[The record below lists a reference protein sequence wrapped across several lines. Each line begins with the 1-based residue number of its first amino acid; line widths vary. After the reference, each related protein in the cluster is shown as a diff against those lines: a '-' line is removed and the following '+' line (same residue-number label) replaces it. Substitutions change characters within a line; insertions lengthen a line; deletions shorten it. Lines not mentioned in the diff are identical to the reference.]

1 MESFKEFFLGYV
13 CKNIRQAFG
22 EVDNDIFSFAE
33 EIRIRLNKPMYLKA
47 GEKEWFV
54 NEKGVCGQ
62 ALAYIPKRE
71 DMRETMEL
79 ISRHSTYAFEEEIK
93 QGFIPLPKGVRV
105 GICGKAVLERGE
117 IKTIKNI
124 SGFNFRIPREVI
136 GCCKKVIDFIVYPK
150 IMHTLIV
157 SPPCCGK
164 TTMLRDIIRTL
175 SFGIDGKFKGVTV
188 GVADERS
195 EIGGSFFGEE
205 QNNLGPRT
213 DIIDGGKKGQAVY
226 MLLRAM
232 SPNVIA
238 FDELGN
244 EEEVCA
250 VCDAVNSGVKIICTI
265 HSDNIEDLKTR
276 YIFQKI
282 FQKNIFERYIVLSD
296 KFGSGTLEGVYDKD
310 FVKIND

>member
-1 MESFKEFFLGYV
+1 MKSFKEFFLGYV
-13 CKNIRQAFG
+13 CKNVRQAF
-22 EVDNDIFSFAE
+22 ENVNEDIFGLAE
-33 EIRIRLNKPMYLKA
+33 EVRIRLNKPMYLKA

-54 NEKGVCGQ
+54 NEKGICKFDM
-62 ALAYIPKRE
+62 AYIPKRD

-79 ISRHSTYAFEEEIK
+79 ISRHSAYAFEDEIR

-105 GICGKAVLERGE
+105 GICGKAVLEGGH

-124 SGFNFRIPREVI
+124 SGFNFRIPREII
-136 GCCKKVIDFIVYPK
+136 GCSKNVIDFITYPR

-175 SFGIDGKFKGVTV
+175 SFGVFGKFNGVTV

-213 DIIDGGKKGQAVY
+213 DIIDGGKKGEAIY

-232 SPNVIA
+232 SPKVIA
-238 FDELGN
+238 FDELGS
-244 EEEVCA
+244 EEEVLA

-265 HSDNIEDLKTR
+265 HSEDIEDLKTR
-276 YIFQKI
+276 YIFRKI
-282 FQKNIFERYIVLSD
+282 FEKNIFERYIVLSGRY
-296 KFGSGTLEGVYDKD
+296 GSGTIEGIYDKD
-310 FVKIND
+310 FTELKN